1 MISGRTGRAGAVLS
15 KREPTV
21 QNGRVGTY
29 GNVPLGPERILF
41 KEALDRIETDF
52 QKNCSTGLYF
62 LSVHCIRKHNADLE
76 KQN

>member
-21 QNGRVGTY
+21 QNGRVGIY

-52 QKNCSTGLYF
+52 QKNYNTGLYIF
-62 LSVHCIRKHNADLE
+62 FECTLYPE
-76 KQN
+76 T